1 MENEKVNALGAMVL
15 EILAEHVNGK
25 FHTLKLNM
33 NEEDFVKSVMLIATS
48 NCCKAQYIV
57 PISDNYRHTYDIV
70 IQESNAAIINELVK
84 AGYSLSMSCKGL
96 VVSKY

>member
-33 NEEDFVKSVMLIATS
+33 KEEDFVKAVMLIATS
-48 NCCKAQYIV
+48 NCCKAQ
-57 PISDNYRHTYDIV
+57 
-70 IQESNAAIINELVK
+70 
-84 AGYSLSMSCKGL
+84 
-96 VVSKY
+96 